1 MYAAWFDIDGERFA
15 ATTLTVGFN
24 EHGRPSFAGAAPSV
38 PENEI
43 GSVAEV
49 LGPDLERFEI
59 SPQLVQH
66 VIREA
71 QGSTLRGEQP
81 ETWSPLASAGRFDEF
96 GRWRAAEQ
104 FEAELDEAAPRFAI
118 GDVDSDAHVVISLDI
133 GGGRHVSFAYDPDA
147 FVVPFPAAVDEVG
160 VTVID

>member
-15 ATTLTVGFN
+15 ATTLTVRFN
-24 EHGRPSFAGAAPSV
+24 DHGRPSFAGAAPSV

-59 SPQLVQH
+59 SSELVQH

-71 QGSTLRGEQP
+71 QESTVRGERP
-81 ETWSPLASAGRFDEF
+81 ETWSPLASAARFDEF
-96 GRWRAAEQ
+96 GRWRADEELEAQLEQ
-104 FEAELDEAAPRFAI
+104 AAPRFVI
-118 GDVDSDAHVVISLDI
+118 GEADADGHLVI
-133 GGGRHVSFAYDPDA
+133 
-147 FVVPFPAAVDEVG
+147 
-160 VTVID
+160 